1 MDKPVSVDFM
11 LSEEA
16 LQKAID
22 SAQLMYSKCA
32 SRNEADAFARW
43 NELAKAQVERAK
55 IMVVNEEQ

>member
-1 MDKPVSVDFM
+1 
-11 LSEEA
+11 
-16 LQKAID
+16 
-22 SAQLMYSKCA
+22 MYSKCA